1 MFFVVSFLKF
11 VEMLNIFYRIKR
23 KKQIKR
29 KVGNARRKMIMEKG
43 LSGYIREM
51 EDSVGGEWALMESNK
66 TTAET
71 RKEGQNKDFKQHRGV
86 GEGS

>member
-1 MFFVVSFLKF
+1 MFFVVFFLKF

-29 KVGNARRKMIMEKG
+29 KVGNTRRKIMEKG
-43 LSGYIREM
+43 LSNYIREM
-51 EDSVGGEWALMESNK
+51 GDSVGGEWALMESNK

-71 RKEGQNKDFKQHRGV
+71 RKEGQSKDFKQHRGV